1 VDARYLT
8 AFLSPKKH
16 KVAGVYLDA
25 FCCRHMI
32 TLEALKSPFSSN
44 NPENKTPSVFDLII
58 AIRVCSTPNWYDATS
73 NIPLSQKL
81 RFNLLTL
88 SIVSQANAFQEFVL
102 YMKESMS
109 VPKIWVSTTGSENT
123 QKKKKE
129 KIPPTLSLVTLL
141 MTKFNFS
148 EEDAWNMP
156 FSRAIWY
163 SIGFA
168 SQESGEIDVI
178 STDEEDRV
186 EKDKAELEEIEK
198 KAKEAIKR

>member
-1 VDARYLT
+1 
-8 AFLSPKKH
+8 
-16 KVAGVYLDA
+16 
-25 FCCRHMI
+25 
-32 TLEALKSPFSSN
+32 
-44 NPENKTPSVFDLII
+44 
-58 AIRVCSTPNWYDATS
+58 
-73 NIPLSQKL
+73 
-81 RFNLLTL
+81 
-88 SIVSQANAFQEFVL
+88 
-102 YMKESMS
+102 MS
-109 VPKIWVSTTGSENT
+109 VPKIWVSTSEGGNN